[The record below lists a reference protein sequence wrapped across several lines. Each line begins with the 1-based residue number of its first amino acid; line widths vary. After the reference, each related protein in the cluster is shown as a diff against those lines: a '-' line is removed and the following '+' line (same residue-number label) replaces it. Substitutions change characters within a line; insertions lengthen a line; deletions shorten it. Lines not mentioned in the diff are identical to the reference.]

1 MELLA
6 VINAVE
12 YIQTHYLSVKE
23 INLVSDSK
31 YVIGLIN
38 RQSKFIKSNFKTKAG
53 NDIRNIDLVK
63 SLLNLTNSISINFIK
78 IKAHQ
83 KETKVINY
91 NNEVDK
97 ICRKLVREA
106 VNQLKSSI

>member
-12 YIQTHYLSVKE
+12 YIQKHHLSVKE
-23 INLVSDSK
+23 INLVSDSQ
-31 YVIGLIN
+31 YVIGLVG

-63 SLLNLTNSISINFIK
+63 QLLALTNSIPINFIK

-83 KETKVINY
+83 AKTDIINY
-91 NNEVDK
+91 NIEVDK
-97 ICRKLVREA
+97 ICRKLVRGA
-106 VNQLKSSI
+106 VSQIKLV

>member
-12 YIQTHYLSVKE
+12 YIQKHYTSVKE
-23 INLVSDSK
+23 INLVSDSQ
-31 YVIGLIN
+31 YVIGLMG
-38 RQSKFIKSNFKTKAG
+38 RQLKFSKSDFKTKAG
-53 NDIRNIDLVK
+53 NDIRNVDLVK
-63 SLLNLTNSISINFIK
+63 ALLNLTNNVSIKFIK

-83 KETKVINY
+83 TKTDVINY

-97 ICRKLVREA
+97 TCRKLVRGA
-106 VNQLKSSI
+106 VAEIKLI

>member
-6 VINAVE
+6 VISAVA
-12 YIQTHYLSVKE
+12 YIQKHHVSIKE
-23 INLVSDSK
+23 INLVSDSQ
-31 YVIGLIN
+31 YVIGLMG
-38 RQSKFIKSNFKTKAG
+38 RQSKFSNSNFKTKAG

-63 SLLNLTNSISINFIK
+63 QLLTLTNSISIKFVK

-83 KETKVINY
+83 KETDVINY

-97 ICRKLVREA
+97 TCRKLVRGA
-106 VNQLKSSI
+106 VAQMELS

>member
-12 YIQTHYLSVKE
+12 YIQKHYLLVKE
-23 INLVSDSK
+23 INLVSDSQ
-31 YVIGLIN
+31 YVIGLID
-38 RQSKFIKSNFKTKAG
+38 RQSKFSKSNFKTKAG
-53 NDIRNIDLVK
+53 NDIRHVDLVK
-63 SLLNLTNSISINFIK
+63 TLLNLTTTIAIKFIK

-83 KETKVINY
+83 KETNVINY

-106 VNQLKSSI
+106 VAELKII